1 MLLKKVSFLDERKRS
16 FVIKFFD
23 AKFASETGLSFWS
36 LFNKRR
42 VRNVAIQSRQT
53 ANYSSSLAR
62 TEHLPFH

>member
-16 FVIKFFD
+16 FVIILYD

-36 LFNKRR
+36 LFNKRC

-53 ANYSSSLAR
+53 AN
-62 TEHLPFH
+62 

>member
-16 FVIKFFD
+16 FVIILYD
-23 AKFASETGLSFWS
+23 AKFASETGLLFWS
-36 LFNKRR
+36 LFNKRC

-62 TEHLPFH
+62 S